1 MSHFP
6 NIRDQLFHV
15 PSQQVGTALGGCLT
29 SNLVTVRF
37 KKGPVLSIR
46 LAELVPNKNQPCPHC
61 GRQLKPDRDGVC
73 KDCYTVLCPIC
84 QECKCTE
91 AKMI

>member
-1 MSHFP
+1 MFNKIHNIIIVNRIFSTAYAVAEVFLVSHFP

-37 KKGPVLSIR
+37 KKGLCSPLGWQNWFLIKISP
-46 LAELVPNKNQPCPHC
+46 AP
-61 GRQLKPDRDGVC
+61 
-73 KDCYTVLCPIC
+73 TVD
-84 QECKCTE
+84 
-91 AKMI
+91 AS